1 MQKTQRATYPSLRS
15 LRPRGLRPPRA
26 SAMKKSEGV
35 RCMKVSN
42 LFRCAFFLIASM
54 VFVLSYGGAPEFQG
68 PPYLNPALPID
79 ARVDDLVGR
88 MTLEEKISQTMDNAP
103 AIDRL
108 GIPAYG
114 WWNEAL
120 HGVARSGI
128 ATVFPQ
134 AIGLAAMW
142 DQDQMFEV
150 ATAISDEARAKYHE
164 ALRQGQHGRYQGL
177 TFWSPNINIFR
188 DPRWGRGME
197 TYGEDP
203 YLTGRMGIA
212 FIKGMQGDDPK
223 YLKVIATSKHYAVHS
238 GPEPKRHVFDA
249 QASDRDL
256 YETYLPHFRASVVEG
271 KVCSVMG
278 AYNRFRGESASAHT
292 LLLQE
297 LLRDKWGFSGYVV
310 SDCGAIR
317 DIFANHKIVGT
328 GEQASALA
336 IKRGC
341 DLDCGNEYRALA
353 SAIKQGILTEKELD
367 LSVKRLFMARMKLG
381 MFDPP
386 EMVKWAKIP
395 YSVNDSPQNARLA
408 EDAARKSIVLLK
420 NANGV
425 LPLRKNLKTVA
436 VIGPNANDTDVLLGN
451 YNGTP
456 SNPVTPLAG
465 IRAKLSGAKL
475 GGAQLGQPVNVI
487 YASGC
492 GVAEGLIAYEP
503 VPDSVFTTI
512 VSGQQRSGVTV
523 EFFNSLQNASKPVRT
538 EVNSNIKAA
547 WGNSAPYP
555 ELINNQF
562 AVRWT
567 SRITVAETGE
577 YALRAAGGVGR
588 LTLDGRQF
596 GGMSGMTPQFIALEA
611 GKSYPIAF
619 EMASRSGGM
628 NVELQWSIKGRDYV
642 AEAVAAARKADVA
655 ILFLGLSPRLEG
667 EEMRVQVKGFSGGDR
682 LTIDLPAVQEDLM
695 RAVVATGTP
704 TVLVLLNGSA
714 VAVNWADAHIPAILE
729 AWYPGQAAGTAIADV
744 IFGDYNPS
752 GRLPVTFY
760 KSIDQLPPFEDYSMK
775 ERTYK
780 YFTGSPLYPFGHG
793 LSYTTFAYSK
803 LDIPKSVK
811 AGDRVNVSV
820 TVTNTG
826 NRAGDEVVQVYITDK
841 EASAPVPIRKLVGFR
856 RISLKAGASQKVS
869 FTIDPRELSLITN
882 DTRRVIE
889 PGVFIISAG
898 GKQPGFSGTAD
909 APATKVLTGQFT
921 VTGNPFQFEL

>member
-1 MQKTQRATYPSLRS
+1 MK
-15 LRPRGLRPPRA
+15 A
-26 SAMKKSEGV
+26 SHV
-35 RCMKVSN
+35 I
-42 LFRCAFFLIASM
+42 RCALFLAACI
-54 VFVLSYGGAPEFQG
+54 VFVVSYGSAPGFQG
-68 PPYLNPALPID
+68 LPYQNPALPVD
-79 ARVDDLVGR
+79 VRVDDLVGR
-88 MTLEEKISQTMDNAP
+88 MTLEEKISQTLDSAP
-103 AIDRL
+103 SIDRL
-108 GIPAYG
+108 GVPAYG

-120 HGVARSGI
+120 HGVARAGI

-142 DQDQMFEV
+142 DQDQLYAV

-164 ALRQGQHGRYQGL
+164 SIRQKQHGRYQGL

-256 YETYLPHFRASVVEG
+256 YETYLPHFRATVIEG
-271 KVCSVMG
+271 KVYSVMG

-292 LLLQE
+292 LLLQD
-297 LLRDKWGFSGYVV
+297 LLRGKWGFNGYVV
-310 SDCGAIR
+310 SDCGAIA
-317 DIFANHKIVGT
+317 DIYARHKIVGT
-328 GEQASALA
+328 AEDASSLA

-341 DLDCGNEYRALA
+341 DLDCGNEYKALA
-353 SAIKQGILTEKELD
+353 SAIKQGLLTEKELD
-367 LSVKRLFMARMKLG
+367 VSVKRLFTARMKLG

-386 EMVKWAKIP
+386 EMVKWAQIP
-395 YSVNDSPQNARLA
+395 YSANESPQNARLA
-408 EDAARKSIVLLK
+408 EETARKSIVLLK
-420 NANGV
+420 NDGGT
-425 LPLRKNLKTVA
+425 LPLRKNLRTVA
-436 VIGPNANDTDVLLGN
+436 VIGPNANDTEVLLGN

-456 SNPVTPLAG
+456 SHPVTPLAG

-475 GGAQLGQPVNVI
+475 SGAKLGQSANVI
-487 YASGC
+487 FAKGC
-492 GVAEGLIAYEP
+492 DVAEGVFSYEP
-503 VPDSVFTTI
+503 VPDNVFSTI
-512 VSGQQRSGVTV
+512 VDGQQQNGVTV
-523 EFFNSLQNASKPVRT
+523 EFFNNLQLEGKPVRT
-538 EVNSNIKAA
+538 EINPDIKAA
-547 WGNSAPYP
+547 WGNSPPYS
-555 ELINNQF
+555 ELAVNQY
-562 AVRWT
+562 AVRW
-567 SRITVAETGE
+567 SGRFTVAETGE
-577 YALRAAGGVGR
+577 YALRAAGGGFGR
-588 LTLDGRQF
+588 LTLDGRPLGGNVGMAPQF
-596 GGMSGMTPQFIALEA
+596 VTLAAGKPYPITFEMSGSP
-611 GKSYPIAF
+611 
-619 EMASRSGGM
+619 GGI
-628 NVELQWSIKGRDYV
+628 NVELQWTVKGRDYV

-655 ILFLGLSPRLEG
+655 VLFLGLSPRLEG

-682 LTIDLPAVQEDLM
+682 LIIDLPAVQEDLM

-729 AWYPGQAAGTAIADV
+729 TWYPGQAAGTAIADV
-744 IFGDYNPS
+744 LFGDYSPA

-760 KSIDQLPPFEDYSMK
+760 KSIDQMPSFEDYSMK

-803 LDIPKSVK
+803 LDVPKSVK
-811 AGDRVNVSV
+811 AGAPVNVSV

-826 NRAGDEVVQVYITDK
+826 NRTGDEVVQVYITDR

-856 RISLKAGASQKVS
+856 RISLNAGASQKVT
-869 FTIDPRELSLITN
+869 FTINPRELSLITN

-889 PGVFIISAG
+889 PGIFEISVG

-909 APATKVLTGQFT
+909 APTTKVITGQFS
-921 VTGNPFQFEL
+921 VTGKPLDLEL

>member
-1 MQKTQRATYPSLRS
+1 MK
-15 LRPRGLRPPRA
+15 A
-26 SAMKKSEGV
+26 S
-35 RCMKVSN
+35 RI
-42 LFRCAFFLIASM
+42 FRCALFLAVCT
-54 VFVLSYGGAPEFQG
+54 VFVLSHGSAPEFQG
-68 PPYLNPALPID
+68 PPYLNPALPVD
-79 ARVDDLVGR
+79 VRVDDLVGR
-88 MTLEEKISQTMDNAP
+88 MTLDEKISQTQDNAP

-120 HGVARSGI
+120 HGVARAGV

-142 DQDQMFEV
+142 DQDQLFTV

-164 ALRQGQHGRYQGL
+164 SVRQGQHGRYQGL

-212 FIKGMQGDDPK
+212 FIKGLQGDDSK

-256 YETYLPHFRASVVEG
+256 YETYLPHFRATVIEG
-271 KVCSVMG
+271 KVYSIMG

-292 LLLQE
+292 LLLQD
-297 LLRDKWGFSGYVV
+297 LLRGKWGFDGYVV

-317 DIFANHKIVGT
+317 DIYANHKIVGT
-328 GEQASALA
+328 AEEGTSLAL
-336 IKRGC
+336 KRGC
-341 DLDCGNEYRALA
+341 DLDCGSEYRSLGA
-353 SAIKQGILTEKELD
+353 AIKQGLLTEKELD
-367 LSVKRLFMARMKLG
+367 VSVKRLFIARMKLG

-386 EMVKWAKIP
+386 EMVKWAQIP

-408 EDAARKSIVLLK
+408 ESAARKSIVLLK
-420 NANGV
+420 NAGGV
-425 LPLRKNLKTVA
+425 LPLSKKLRTVA
-436 VIGPNANDTDVLLGN
+436 VIGPNADDAEVLLGN

-456 SNPVTPLAG
+456 SHPITPLAG
-465 IRAKLSGAKL
+465 IRAKL
-475 GGAQLGQPVNVI
+475 GQSANVI
-487 YASGC
+487 FARGC
-492 GVAEGLIAYEP
+492 DLAEGLVSYEP
-503 VPDSVFTTI
+503 VPDKVISTT
-512 VSGQQRSGVTV
+512 VDGQQRSGVTV
-523 EFFNSLQNASKPVRT
+523 EFFNNLQYEGKPVRT
-538 EVNSNIKAA
+538 EVSANVKAA
-547 WGNSAPYP
+547 WSNSAPYP
-555 ELINNQF
+555 ELTGNQF
-562 AVRWT
+562 AVRW
-567 SRITVAETGE
+567 SGRITVAETGE
-577 YALRAAGGVGR
+577 YGLRTAGGYGR
-588 LTLDGRQF
+588 LTLDGKQL
-596 GGMSGMTPQFIALEA
+596 GGIGGAAPQYVPLEA

-619 EMASRSGGM
+619 EMTGRPGGM
-628 NVELQWSIKGRDYV
+628 NVELQWAVKGRDY
-642 AEAVAAARKADVA
+642 ASEAVAAARKADVA
-655 ILFLGLSPRLEG
+655 VLFLGLSPRLEG
-667 EEMRVQVKGFSGGDR
+667 EEMRVQVNGFSGGDR

-695 RAVVATGTP
+695 RAVAATGTP

-729 AWYPGQAAGTAIADV
+729 TWYPGQAAGTAIADV
-744 IFGDYNPS
+744 LFGDYNPA

-760 KSIDQLPPFEDYSMK
+760 KSSEQLPPFEEYSMK

-793 LSYTTFAYSK
+793 LSYTTFSYSK
-803 LDIPKSVK
+803 LDIPKSVT
-811 AGDRVNVSV
+811 AGDPVAVSV

-826 NRAGDEVVQVYITDK
+826 KHAGDEVVQLYVTDR

-856 RISLKAGASQKVS
+856 RISLKKGESQRVS

-889 PGVFIISAG
+889 PGVFAISVG

-909 APATKVLTGQFT
+909 APTTKFLTGQFT
-921 VTGNPFQFEL
+921 VTGAPREIDL